1 MSTKKCVGCNK
12 TFPKTNFE
20 GSNANG
26 KFSRKFCKNC
36 LQSQR
41 NKNKSKSPE
50 AYLRHLYSHLKHSR
64 HASTEDLVWEIEVE
78 DLLSIWEA
86 QNGRCALT
94 GLLMTYHKDGNGK
107 KDLNAS
113 IDRIDPEIW
122 YIPSNIQLVCSR
134 VNVLKHNL
142 SEDLLYWWAKNIVE
156 FKEND

>member
-1 MSTKKCVGCNK
+1 MST
-12 TFPKTNFE
+12 
-20 GSNANG
+20 
-26 KFSRKFCKNC
+26 
-36 LQSQR
+36 
-41 NKNKSKSPE
+41 
-50 AYLRHLYSHLKHSR
+50 YLRHLYSHLKHSR
-64 HASTEDLVWEIEVE
+64 YVGTKALTWEIEVE
-78 DLLSIWEA
+78 DVLSLWDKQE
-86 QNGRCALT
+86 GRCALT

-122 YIPSNIQLVCSR
+122 YVPNNIQLVCSR

>member
-1 MSTKKCVGCNK
+1 MSTKKCVGCK
-12 TFPKTNFE
+12 KAFPKSDFE

-64 HASTEDLVWEIEVE
+64 HAGTEDL
-78 DLLSIWEA
+78 
-86 QNGRCALT
+86 